1 MSGQPVIHPTDASKF
16 REQYLATLS
25 QQIKVDDKNL
35 QANKIYKKTGQTPS
49 LVLDLRTG
57 QEKLADI
64 YRLKMELRS
73 GLKDI
78 MEGTNAEKFVNETD
92 DPTIQFVAQRLPEI
106 IGILKPKYKYGIP
119 YVAFTTFIRQYMNA
133 VMESGDYLAGFQ
145 QNAGR
150 EVLMGIRQ
158 ILGQMLN
165 QQSLDEVK
173 QFISNKVGAGNQQLI
188 RAIKQD
194 LADLET
200 VIPTRSELV
209 GMLEQQDAITSA
221 TIQKQLSDA
230 LQELPT
236 RQQVE
241 VLLAQLRNRLLSVQS
256 SIDDRRQAELLAQ
269 LHQLLAVPPETME
282 QIKLIRRELG
292 QSTED
297 IMEQTRKSA
306 SMVMTDNALRRE
318 QDAVIMRLSQSTSP
332 EVKMQIR
339 NDIIYNNGL
348 PDDKMKRS
356 YIDKILDTT
365 RYGRLV
371 LGEGNSKGDFLTMYG
386 GQSSTS
392 NLSLAGLKSVVDEI
406 NRRLAILAGSG
417 VRLPQPPPP
426 PAEAQAQDNPLP
438 ARRGRPP
445 RQAGE
450 PAGRG
455 VKGRGISH
463 QTDFTQGVMTT
474 PPRYVPFGRFHI
486 NTNKLG
492 EDIINMRRPT
502 GCNVYGFPVRRVSAD
517 LGSVLRTIVGGGQPE
532 YRQLEK
538 LSDEEK
544 VYLSNLIKKAQIG
557 DRLSVPTP
565 NKDDDDKDV
574 HQYEVMKG
582 EILSGNDN
590 VDMVK
595 KFKILI
601 MKMMR
606 KELLPKSQAKEI
618 LLDLATLGY

>member
-1 MSGQPVIHPTDASKF
+1 MSGQPLIHPTDASKF

-35 QANKIYKKTGQTPS
+35 QANKIHKKTGQTPS

-78 MEGTNAEKFVNETD
+78 MEGANAERFVNETD

-106 IGILKPKYKYGIP
+106 ISILKPKYKYGVP
-119 YVAFTTFIRQYMNA
+119 YVSFTTFIRQYMNA
-133 VMESGDYLAGFQ
+133 VMESGDYIAGFQ
-145 QNAGR
+145 QNTGKQL
-150 EVLMGIRQ
+150 LMGVRQ

-165 QQSLDEVK
+165 QDSLDEVK
-173 QFISNKVGAGNQQLI
+173 RFISGRVGAGNEQLI
-188 RAIKQD
+188 GLIRRD
-194 LADLET
+194 LADLEM
-200 VIPTRSELV
+200 VIPSKQELEY
-209 GMLEQQDAITSA
+209 MMTATNAIQTSD
-221 TIQKQLSDA
+221 IQKQLSDA
-230 LQELPT
+230 LEELPT
-236 RQQVE
+236 RQQIE
-241 VLLAQLRNRLLSVQS
+241 LLMAQIFKNQQMG
-256 SIDDRRQAELLAQ
+256 DMRRQAELLDK
-269 LHQLLAVPPETME
+269 LHQLLAVPEETRE
-282 QIKLIRRELG
+282 QMALIRQEIGQTKGEILG
-292 QSTED
+292 KID
-297 IMEQTRKSA
+297 RQTGTLTA
-306 SMVMTDNALRRE
+306 DNARRRAEEARLRQDSERLTAEQKMRLESRYRSLTGLQMRE
-318 QDAVIMRLSQSTSP
+318 EKEEYIDEMLESSLIKGEQGKVAFLKMWGNANSARQLSDAGIKAVI
-332 EVKMQIR
+332 
-339 NDIIYNNGL
+339 
-348 PDDKMKRS
+348 
-356 YIDKILDTT
+356 
-365 RYGRLV
+365 
-371 LGEGNSKGDFLTMYG
+371 
-386 GQSSTS
+386 
-392 NLSLAGLKSVVDEI
+392 DEI
-406 NRRLAILAGSG
+406 NKRISILTSG
-417 VRLPQPPPP
+417 KIRLPQPPPP
-426 PAEAQAQDNPLP
+426 PPPTQAQAQDNPIP

-445 RQAGE
+445 RNPLE

-455 VKGRGISH
+455 IRGRGISH
-463 QTDFTQGVMTT
+463 LTDYSQGVMTT

-486 NTNKLG
+486 NTHKLG

-544 VYLSNLIKKAQIG
+544 VYLSNLVKKAQIG

-565 NKDDDDKDV
+565 NKDDDEKDV

>member
-1 MSGQPVIHPTDASKF
+1 MSGQPVIHSTDASKF

-35 QANKIYKKTGQTPS
+35 QANKIYKKTGQSPS
-49 LVLDLRTG
+49 LVLDTRTG
-57 QEKLADI
+57 AEKLADI

-78 MEGTNAEKFVNETD
+78 MEGANAEKFVNETD
-92 DPTIQFVAQRLPEI
+92 DTTIQFIAQRLPEI
-106 IGILKPKYKYGIP
+106 IGILKPKYKYGVP
-119 YVAFTTFIRQYMNA
+119 YVAFTTFVRQYMNA
-133 VMESGDYLAGFQ
+133 VIESGDYLAGFQ

-165 QQSLDEVK
+165 QESLDDVK
-173 QFISNKVGAGNQQLI
+173 RFVSGRIGTANDQLI
-188 RAIKQD
+188 GLIRRD
-194 LADLET
+194 LADLEM
-200 VIPTRSELV
+200 VIPSRQELEY
-209 GMLEQQDAITSA
+209 MMTATNAIQTSD
-221 TIQKQLSDA
+221 IQKQLSDA

-236 RQQVE
+236 RQQIE
-241 VLLAQLRNRLLSVQS
+241 LLMAQIFKNQQMG
-256 SIDDRRQAELLAQ
+256 DMRRQDELLGK
-269 LHQLLAVPPETME
+269 LHQLLAVPDETAE
-282 QIKLIRRELG
+282 QMALIRQELG
-292 QSTED
+292 QSRAD
-297 IMEQTRKSA
+297 IMGKIDTQTGTLMAVNARQRQEDARLRQDSERLTAEQKLTLEGRYRS
-306 SMVMTDNALRRE
+306 LIGLPRRE
-318 QDAVIMRLSQSTSP
+318 
-332 EVKMQIR
+332 EKEE
-339 NDIIYNNGL
+339 
-348 PDDKMKRS
+348 
-356 YIDKILDTT
+356 YIDAMLEGSLIKGEQGKVAFLKMWGNANSVKQLSDT
-365 RYGRLV
+365 GI
-371 LGEGNSKGDFLTMYG
+371 
-386 GQSSTS
+386 
-392 NLSLAGLKSVVDEI
+392 KSVIDEI
-406 NRRLAILAGSG
+406 NKRISILTSG
-417 VRLPQPPPP
+417 RVRLPQPPPPP
-426 PAEAQAQDNPLP
+426 PAEAQAQDNPEP

-455 VKGRGISH
+455 VRGRGISH
-463 QTDFTQGVMTT
+463 QTDYTQGVMTT

-492 EDIINMRRPT
+492 DDIINMRRPT

-590 VDMVK
+590 TDMVK